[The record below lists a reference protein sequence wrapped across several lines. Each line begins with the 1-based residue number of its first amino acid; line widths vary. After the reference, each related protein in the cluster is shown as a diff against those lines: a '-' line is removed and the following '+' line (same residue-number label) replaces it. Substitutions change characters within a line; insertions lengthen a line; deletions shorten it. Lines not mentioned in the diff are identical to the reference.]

1 MVCSPC
7 KHGRMVCS
15 PGKPDFARENER
27 NKVFQIFE
35 NVENGVVLSYLR
47 SDEHVI

>member
-1 MVCSPC
+1 
-7 KHGRMVCS
+7 MVCS
-15 PGKPDFARENER
+15 PGKPGFADINER
-27 NKVFQIFE
+27 NWTHIIKYSR